1 MGEPQGVETDWGNTM
16 KTTTTLGIVLCMAG
30 ASGYAKDFDGKLID
44 ASCYLT
50 RSTSTASGQKPVKLD
65 KIDKDCAPTSS
76 TTTFAVLSDDKIY
89 KLDDA
94 TNARIA
100 EDRQR
105 GKIKADKD
113 GDVHISVSGKLE
125 GDTIVGDKVKGH
137 D

>member
-1 MGEPQGVETDWGNTM
+1 M
-16 KTTTTLGIVLCMAG
+16 KTTTTLGIILCMAG
-30 ASGYAKDFDGKLID
+30 AVGYAKDFDGKLID

-50 RSTSTASGQKPVKLD
+50 RSTSNASGQKPVKLD

>member
-1 MGEPQGVETDWGNTM
+1 M
-16 KTTTTLGIVLCMAG
+16 KTITTLGIILCMAG
-30 ASGYAKDFDGKLID
+30 TASYAKDLDGKLID

-50 RSTSTASGQKPVKLD
+50 RSTSASDGQKPVKLD

-76 TTTFAVLSDDKIY
+76 TTAFAVLADDKIY

-94 TNARIA
+94 GNARVA

-105 GKIKADKD
+105 GKIKPDKD

-125 GDTIVGDKVKGH
+125 GDTMRVEKVKGH